1 MTNRKRTKKRT
12 RIAKKPRFVL
22 FCAMCVMVISCCIG
36 SITSVR
42 ATKTAEVYTLLVSPG
57 DTLWE
62 IARSCNTEG
71 KDIRNVV
78 DEIMKLNNMRGTDL
92 KVGDT
97 LTLPVY

>member
-1 MTNRKRTKKRT
+1 MTNRKRTKKRI
-12 RIAKKPRFVL
+12 RIAKKPRFAL
-22 FCAMCVMVISCCIG
+22 FCAMCVMVMSCCAF
-36 SITSVR
+36 TSAR
-42 ATKTAEVYTLLVSPG
+42 ATKTAEFYTLLVSPG

-78 DEIMKLNNMRGTDL
+78 DEIMKLNNMRGADL
-92 KVGDT
+92 KAGDT